1 MSDVQGQATP
11 DLQALWTDA
20 VGTLSQGAKVWAH
33 NAEPI
38 SLHDGIFI
46 VGVAD
51 DLTRAQLESRVRPA
65 LEHALSTQ
73 VDRQVRLIVTI
84 EETRTEQP
92 PAPHGPDH
100 HDHPSAQSIDQQ
112 SDKSTNE
119 MAIDSEPAADEV
131 DEEGDVGDFVPS
143 WAQAPAA
150 RPRRTTA
157 VEARLNPRYLFENFV
172 IGSSNRFAHAAAVA
186 AAEAPGKAYNPL
198 VIHGD
203 SGLGKTHLLHAIGH
217 YVLNLYPSSR
227 VRYVNSE
234 EFTNDVINAI
244 SENRTSQLRQ
254 KYREIDVLLV
264 DDIQFLENKE
274 STQTEFFHT
283 FNALHNENKQ
293 IVMTSDRPPKNLRT
307 LEERLRN
314 RFEWGLQTEML
325 PPDLE
330 TRIAILRKKAELE
343 KLTAPADVLEFIA
356 SKVQTNIRE
365 LEGALIRATAFAN
378 LQNQTVDLQLAQIVL
393 KDLVAEGEEPEIT
406 VGMIMAQTASYSE
419 FSIDELC
426 GTNRSRNLVLARQI
440 AMYLCREL
448 TEMSLPTIGREFGGR
463 DHTTVMHADRKIRK
477 LMAEK
482 HAVFNQVTELTNR
495 IKQQARQ
502 S

>member
-1 MSDVQGQATP
+1 M
-11 DLQALWTDA
+11 TDA
-20 VGTLSQGAKVWAH
+20 VDSEPDLSQVWSDAIDTLG
-33 NAEPI
+33 NSGRVWVYSAQPL
-38 SLHDGIFI
+38 SLHGGLLI
-46 VGVAD
+46 VAVPD
-51 DLTRAQLESRVRPA
+51 EITRRHIESRVRPA
-65 LEHALSTQ
+65 LEHALSSKLGADT
-73 VDRQVRLIVTI
+73 RLVVTI
-84 EETRTEQP
+84 EPDLQSPRGSSDDSTSTSSK
-92 PAPHGPDH
+92 DH
-100 HDHPSAQSIDQQ
+100 H
-112 SDKSTNE
+112 STLSTV
-119 MAIDSEPAADEV
+119 MPRDAAPVETEDDDDV
-131 DEEGDVGDFVPS
+131 DDFVPS
-143 WAQAPAA
+143 WATAPAVAPA
-150 RPRRTTA
+150 RVGNA
-157 VEARLNPRYLFENFV
+157 AEARLNPRYLFENFV

-198 VIHGD
+198 VIHGE

-244 SENRTSQLRQ
+244 GENRTAALRR

-264 DDIQFLENKE
+264 DDIQFLEGKE
-274 STQTEFFHT
+274 STQEEFFHT

-293 IVMTSDRPPKNLRT
+293 IVMTSDRPPKLLKT
-307 LEERLRN
+307 LEDRLRN

-330 TRIAILRKKAELE
+330 TRIAILRKKAASEQ
-343 KLTAPADVLEFIA
+343 LTAPADVLEFIA

-378 LQNQTVDLQLAQIVL
+378 LQGTTVDLQLAQIVL
-393 KDLVAEGEEPEIT
+393 KDLVAEGEEPEISGP
-406 VGMIMAQTASYSE
+406 VIMAQTAAYSE
-419 FSIDELC
+419 FTIDELC
-426 GTNRSRNLVLARQI
+426 STSRSRDLVLARQI

-448 TEMSLPTIGREFGGR
+448 TPMSLPDIGKAFGGR
-463 DHTTVMHADRKIRK
+463 DHTTVMHAERKIRK

-482 HAVFNQVTELTNR
+482 HAVYNQVTELTNR

-502 S
+502 A